1 MDKKTLMNRALNTP
15 TMLNFLGEDVI
26 DKIEFHE
33 VPSVGIDVIKIFM
46 NASKEKIERDMEEES
61 GMDKMGHTISDETFK
76 ELIRNYLYY
85 NFKMDPSW
93 WHASIIPKRIYRVI
107 GLKRPSLLSI
117 LVVDKDGKFLFDEVG
132 AFSI

>member
-1 MDKKTLMNRALNTP
+1 MDKKTLMSRALNTP
-15 TMLNFLGEDVI
+15 TMLNFLGEGVI

-46 NASKEKIERDMEEES
+46 NTTKEKIERDMEEES
-61 GMDKMGHTISDETFK
+61 GMDKMGYKISDETFK

-85 NFKMDPSW
+85 NFNMDPSW

-107 GLKRPSLLSI
+107 GLKRPGLLSI
-117 LVVDKDGKFLFDEVG
+117 LIVDKDGQYLFDEVG
-132 AFSI
+132 AFMI